1 MRRRKF
7 IALLG
12 GAAAWPALAR
22 AEQHDRVRKIG
33 LLIEN
38 AADDPQMQQRI
49 EIFRRGLERLGW
61 IAGQNVHFEYRYAAS
76 SPTRIHAYAAELAAM
91 APDIILAHGTPPATA
106 LQRETDATPIV
117 FVQVADPVGVGLV
130 SSLGQP
136 GGNITGF
143 TTFEFTIGGKWLQV
157 LKEVMP
163 GMTRAAV
170 ILDRQN
176 VGGTGLLGAIQAAAP
191 SIGVQLIVS
200 AIRDAG
206 EVEQAIAVFAREP
219 NGGLVLLPSS
229 IITVYRDRIIALAAK
244 HRLPAVYPFSYF
256 PADGGLMS
264 YGPDVV
270 DIWGRAATYFDRILK
285 GAKPADLPVQQPTKF
300 ELVINI
306 KTAKALGL
314 SVPSTLL
321 ARADEVIE

>member
-1 MRRRKF
+1 MRRREF
-7 IALLG
+7 ITLIG
-12 GAAAWPALAR
+12 GAAAWPVTAR
-22 AEQHDRVRKIG
+22 GQQRDRVRKIG

-38 AADDPQMQQRI
+38 AADDPQMQRRI
-49 EIFRRGLERLGW
+49 GVFRRELERLGW
-61 IAGQNVHFEYRYAAS
+61 VEGDNVRFEYRYAAS
-76 SPTRIHAYAAELAAM
+76 SPPRIRAYASELAAM
-91 APDIILAHGTPPATA
+91 APDIILAHGTPSATA
-106 LQRETDATPIV
+106 VQRETDTTPVV

-130 SSLGQP
+130 SSLRHP

-143 TTFEFTIGGKWLQV
+143 TTFEFTIGGKWLQA

-170 ILDRQN
+170 IIDRQN

-191 SIGVQLIVS
+191 SLGIQLVVY
-200 AIRDAG
+200 AIRDAD
-206 EVEQAIAVFAREP
+206 ELEQEISAFAREP

-229 IITVYRDRIIALAAK
+229 IITVHRERIITLAAK
-244 HRLPAVYPFSYF
+244 HRLPTIYPFSYF

-270 DIWGRAATYFDRILK
+270 DIWGRASVYFDRILK

-314 SVPSTLL
+314 TVSATLL
-321 ARADEVIE
+321 GRADEVIE